1 MSTDFGAAAATARS
15 HKEPPHV
22 EGAVLNS
29 ARRTGADQAHDTDR
43 ADPVTEQHV
52 EILIPLAVP
61 LVNSRREHRL
71 RLRFGPLAGSISLHL
86 VLAAAVLAVEF
97 WWLETRWIL
106 PVKQGKDS
114 IELQASFASR
124 PPAESEPIVVEKPER
139 MPRETPPPEP
149 QPPELQPPPTEVQ
162 RRPSLPDLARN
173 SVAELQEDVE
183 TMPEPIAESRA
194 PLELADASEARP
206 VERRKPQSKPVAAA
220 LPRDPIASKLEE
232 SLASEASAADSGSDE
247 PEVPAMVHNVKPK
260 YPPDS
265 DAAGEQGVVKILFR
279 IDDSGRVLSAT
290 LHETSGYSRLDQ
302 ATLKIVY
309 QIQFAAADGRSGSRR
324 LSQFVW
330 SFVFKKPTVARSK

>member
-15 HKEPPHV
+15 HQAPPHV

-43 ADPVTEQHV
+43 ADPVAGRHV
-52 EILIPLAVP
+52 EIPIPLA
-61 LVNSRREHRL
+61 SSMREYRS
-71 RLRFGPLAGSISLHL
+71 RLRFGPLVGSILLHL

-114 IELQASFASR
+114 IELQASFASP
-124 PPAESEPIVVEKPER
+124 PPAESDPIVVERPER

-162 RRPSLPDLARN
+162 RRPSLPEVARN

-183 TMPEPIAESRA
+183 TMPEPIAESLA

-206 VERRKPQSKPVAAA
+206 VERRKPQAKPVAAA
-220 LPRDPIASKLEE
+220 LPRDPIASMLEE

-247 PEVPAMVHNVKPK
+247 PQVPAVVYNLKPK
-260 YPPDS
+260 YPPAS
-265 DAAGEQGVVKILFR
+265 EAAGEQGIVKILFR

-290 LHETSGYSRLDQ
+290 LHKSSGFARLDQ
-302 ATLKIVY
+302 ATLDVVY
-309 QIQFAAADGRSGSRR
+309 QLRFAAADGGSSGRR
-324 LSQFVW
+324 ATTFI
-330 SFVFKKPTVARSK
+330 KPFLFTKPSGQRAP